1 MKNAVLLLLVT
12 FLVCSCNL
20 QKTISFNYLDSHAI
34 PSNFEF
40 QKTKIG
46 GISGIDY
53 RSDTG
58 DYYLISDDRSEN
70 SPARFYAA
78 KINLSGNAIDS
89 ITCLKAILCYDNK
102 KRLLEKET
110 SDFESIRYN
119 PIKSELFVGDEGGR
133 KGRARIRIIDTL
145 GNYRSDFK
153 LDSTYANKTRPN
165 KSFESTSFSSD
176 YKSIFYATEAPL
188 SDDGDE
194 PTVNNGGLIR
204 IIESDLEGSTKK
216 EFLYHLEKV
225 PFPATKMP
233 PWPGTGSDNGLSEIL
248 SFGKNQFLTLERS
261 GAYQEDGTFKFTCKL
276 FLVKAKSKGSTN
288 NSKPVETTKLQVI
301 DFSKLSNGNFNVE
314 GMTLGPVINKKQSI
328 IFISDNN
335 FGEKIPTMVYL
346 FTITNK

>member
-1 MKNAVLLLLVT
+1 MKNSVLLLL
-12 FLVCSCNL
+12 FAFFVCSCNL
-20 QKTISFNYLDSHAI
+20 QKNISFNYLDSYEI

-40 QKTKIG
+40 QETKVG
-46 GISGIDY
+46 GISGIEY
-53 RSDTG
+53 RSNTG

-78 KINLSGNAIDS
+78 KINLSRNAIDS
-89 ITCLKAILCYDNK
+89 INFSRSILCYDNK

-110 SDFESIRYN
+110 SDFESIRYS

-133 KGRARIRIIDTL
+133 KGRTRIRIMDTL
-145 GNYRSDFK
+145 GNYRADFK
-153 LDSTYANKTRPN
+153 LDSTYINKIRPN

-176 YKSIFYATEAPL
+176 FKSFFYGTEAPL

-204 IIESDLEGSTKK
+204 IIESDLAGSIKK

-225 PFPATKMP
+225 PFAAAKMP
-233 PWPGTGSDNGLSEIL
+233 PWEGTGSDNGLSEIL
-248 SFGKNQFLTLERS
+248 SYGKDQFLTLERS
-261 GAYQEDGTFKFTCKL
+261 GAYQTDGTFKFTCKL
-276 FLVKAKSKGSTN
+276 FLVKGKSKGNTN
-288 NSKPVETTKLQVI
+288 DSKPVETTKLQVI
-301 DFSKLSNGNFNVE
+301 DFSKLSNGNFNIE

-346 FTITNK
+346 FTIENK